1 MNEEYMQTVAELSE
15 RNASLEI
22 RNEKLVKGLME
33 LYSYYLEALEK
44 QDAYRDD
51 VLRLRRA
58 IATIS
63 IYIYLVFACCL

>member
-22 RNEKLVKGLME
+22 RNEKLVKGLKE
-33 LYSYYLEALEK
+33 LHSYYLEALEK

-58 IATIS
+58 IAT
-63 IYIYLVFACCL
+63 YLEVTKE

>member
-15 RNASLEI
+15 RNASLET
-22 RNEKLVKGLME
+22 RNEKLVKGLKE
-33 LYSYYLEALEK
+33 LHSYYLEALEK

-58 IATIS
+58 IAT
-63 IYIYLVFACCL
+63 YLEVTKE

>member
-1 MNEEYMQTVAELSE
+1 MNEEYMQTAAELSE

-33 LYSYYLEALEK
+33 LHSYYLEALEK

-58 IATIS
+58 IAT
-63 IYIYLVFACCL
+63 YLEVTKE